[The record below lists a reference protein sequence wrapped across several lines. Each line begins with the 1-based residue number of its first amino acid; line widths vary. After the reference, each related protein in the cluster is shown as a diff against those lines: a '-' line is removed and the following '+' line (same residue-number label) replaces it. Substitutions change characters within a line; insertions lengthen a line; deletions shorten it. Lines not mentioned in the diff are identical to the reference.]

1 MVGKDHA
8 ELAASILTVTS
19 SSSNTTLVPDA
30 NVVLGGSGGNR
41 TVTITPAT
49 GLTGTSTITLN
60 VTQAAGPRAKQLGNS
75 AALQVSGKV
84 RVQAW
89 ACGASTG
96 NAAPTLYLRQL
107 HVSGSPHNFGSTT
120 TTTGP

>member
-1 MVGKDHA
+1 MKLKIL
-8 ELAASILTVTS
+8 LAALFVAGIATALAVAAPAPGKGNPHEQGTV
-19 SSSNTTLVPDA
+19 A
-30 NVVLGGSGGNR
+30 GG
-41 TVTITPAT
+41 
-49 GLTGTSTITLN
+49 TITLN